1 MKEIAG
7 KFGLFTSK
15 SLDIGGRK
23 KSQTYTS
30 CLLFNL
36 LLLFI
41 NVLCFFQ
48 LFRLS
53 KIMAFPRN
61 QEWSF
66 TRMLSSII
74 IRPILSLLRWFGVR
88 QPHAL
93 TFDSIKVFV
102 KISEGSKLMTV
113 PLDLPRDWNV
123 GQVKEYLVNSSF
135 IPEH

>member
-41 NVLCFFQ
+41 NVLCF
-48 LFRLS
+48 LFS
-53 KIMAFPRN
+53 WIFN
-61 QEWSF
+61 F
-66 TRMLSSII
+66 
-74 IRPILSLLRWFGVR
+74 
-88 QPHAL
+88 
-93 TFDSIKVFV
+93 
-102 KISEGSKLMTV
+102 
-113 PLDLPRDWNV
+113 LDL
-123 GQVKEYLVNSSF
+123 VKSWHFQEIKNGASH
-135 IPEH
+135 EC

>member
-1 MKEIAG
+1 
-7 KFGLFTSK
+7 
-15 SLDIGGRK
+15 
-23 KSQTYTS
+23 
-30 CLLFNL
+30 
-36 LLLFI
+36 
-41 NVLCFFQ
+41 
-48 LFRLS
+48 
-53 KIMAFPRN
+53 MAFPRN